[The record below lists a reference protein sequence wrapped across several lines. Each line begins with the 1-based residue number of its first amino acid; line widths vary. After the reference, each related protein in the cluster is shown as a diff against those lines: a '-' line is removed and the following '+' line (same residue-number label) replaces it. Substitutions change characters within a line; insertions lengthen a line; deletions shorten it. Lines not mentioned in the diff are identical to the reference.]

1 MNAKHEA
8 RRRRAAIR
16 PAIVMAMLGIAPFG
30 ATGAPERAVA
40 SASEAAG
47 AWRRADPAADP
58 ERWAVHV
65 PIALNAGSATGPAA
79 WPTTRP
85 APPPTPAGPSATG
98 RVETRDGP
106 VAGTPDGGA
115 WRFLGIPYAAPPV
128 GPLRWRPPAPVATWT
143 DPLVADAF
151 GAMCPQ
157 YDDGGAL
164 VGAEDCLTLN
174 VWAPRAEPNGGVGR
188 PVLLF
193 LHGGGH
199 EQGSS
204 QVLVGDQ
211 PLYDGRL
218 LAEDHGIVVVVPNY
232 RLGPFGFL
240 AHPALSAEGGETAS
254 GNYGALDQ
262 LAALRWAHDNAA
274 AFGGDPSRITVFGQS
289 AGAVGT
295 CRLVASPLAAGLL
308 HAAIL
313 MSGACVATPLDR
325 AEANGRAVSAAL
337 GCADAS
343 DVPAC
348 LRAQPAEAV
357 MGTLGPAENGTDSL
371 GRMAYDGVIDGS
383 FLPDAPRALIA
394 AGRHAAV
401 PAIVGA
407 TSAENGRN
415 APRIATEAEYE
426 AAVRAYARRS
436 GLPAVVAERALAAY
450 PAADYPSPRDAYVAL
465 TSDVKF
471 VCQARTDARLLAAG
485 AGGPVYRYLFDHV
498 ADNVGAQTRAAGAAH
513 GLELPFLFGVLE
525 FGIGVLRYRPGPGD
539 VAVSAA
545 MQGYWARFAATG
557 DPNDEAAAPWPRY
570 RVEDDPYLVLEA
582 EPRAA
587 AGLRTA
593 QCDFWDALAAGAAP

>member
-1 MNAKHEA
+1 MNAMHAA
-8 RRRRAAIR
+8 RSGRTGIR
-16 PAIVMAMLGIAPFG
+16 PAIAVALLGIG
-30 ATGAPERAVA
+30 ALGVSGASERAVA
-40 SASEAAG
+40 ANPAPAG
-47 AWRRADPAADP
+47 AARGRPMAEP
-58 ERWAVHV
+58 ERWAVHL
-65 PIALNAGSATGPAA
+65 PIALDAAPATGPAA
-79 WPTTRP
+79 SPTTQP
-85 APPPTPAGPSATG
+85 APSPTPAGPSETG
-98 RVETRDGP
+98 LVETRDGP
-106 VAGTPDGGA
+106 VAGTSDGGA

-128 GPLRWRPPAPVATWT
+128 GPLRWRPPASVAPWT
-143 DPLVADAF
+143 EPLVAGAF
-151 GAMCPQ
+151 GSMCPQ
-157 YDDGGAL
+157 YDDGGAP

-174 VWAPRAEPNGGVGR
+174 VWAPQTAQRGGAAR
-188 PVLLF
+188 PVLFF

-204 QVLVGDQ
+204 QVLVGDEA
-211 PLYDGRL
+211 LYDGRA

-289 AGAVGT
+289 AGAVGA

-308 HAAIL
+308 HGAIL
-313 MSGACVATPLDR
+313 MSGACVATPLAR
-325 AEANGRAVSAAL
+325 AETNGRAVAAAL

-348 LRAQPAEAV
+348 LRAQPAASV
-357 MGTLGPAENGTDSL
+357 LDTLEPAESGTDSL

-407 TSAENGRN
+407 TSAENGRS

-436 GLPAVVAERALAAY
+436 GLPAVVAERALAVY
-450 PAADYPSPRDAYVAL
+450 PAAGYPSPRDAYVAL

-498 ADNVGAQTRAAGAAH
+498 ADNAGAQARAAGAAH

-525 FGIGVLRYRPGPGD
+525 FGVGVLRYRPGPGD

-545 MQGYWARFAATG
+545 MQGYWARFAAIG
-557 DPNDEAAAPWPRY
+557 DPNGEAAAPWPRY
-570 RVEDDPYLVLEA
+570 RIEDDPYLVLA
-582 EPRAA
+582 SEPRAA
-587 AGLRTA
+587 AGLRSA
-593 QCDFWDALAAGAAP
+593 QCDFWDGLAAGATP